1 MTIQQANLGTM
12 IADAVSAPS
21 TFIPVKLP
29 KRSGTRIGIPTQI
42 TANKLSPDSRHL
54 EKSLVTCL
62 ARAFYWQKLL
72 DEGVASSGSE
82 IARHENLD
90 PSTVNELLR
99 LTLLDPCIVGDIMSG
114 NQPERLTS
122 LWFTRNP
129 LPAEWRVQQLLIEKL
144 RNPQDG
150 NSVSGDVHDQA

>member
-1 MTIQQANLGTM
+1 MTIQQANLKSMMT
-12 IADAVSAPS
+12 VPTFAPS
-21 TFIPVKLP
+21 TFIPVNLP
-29 KRSGTRIGIPTQI
+29 RRSGTKIS
-42 TANKLSPDSRHL
+42 SPAKSTTCMPSSDSRL
-54 EKSLVTCL
+54 PEKSLITCL

-72 DEGVASSGSE
+72 DGCVVSSGSE
-82 IARHENLD
+82 IAKHENLD

-129 LPAEWRVQQLLIEKL
+129 LPAEWRAQHLLIEKL
-144 RNPQDG
+144 RNPRNG